1 MKTKLKF
8 IIPVILLI
16 MLISVILIINNKPV
30 ENETPTVTKSV
41 SDIDRIEIED
51 GEYLFGYKSNHVIDF
66 KTNTFTS
73 VYSDS
78 DSEDNEETIGHFSDK
93 AKENF
98 VRLANKYGFF
108 SWEESYVNLNV
119 HDGGYTEFLIVYNDG
134 SQKEIWCDNAYPDTY
149 ESMWGAV
156 RELRSNSY

>member
-16 MLISVILIINNKPV
+16 MLISIILIINNKPV

-78 DSEDNEETIGHFSDK
+78 NSEDNEETIGHFSDK

-108 SWEESYVNLNV
+108 SWHDYVNLNIE
-119 HDGGYTEFLIVYNDG
+119 DGGYTEFLIVYIDG